1 MNDELKVIEN
11 DLVPVYLTNAGEKV
25 VDGRELHKVLQSK
38 QDFSTWIKAR
48 LKECDAVEN
57 ADYGL
62 LHNFVE
68 QVSGAKHRID
78 YIIKLATAKE
88 MAMLERNDKG
98 KQVRRYFISI
108 EEKYKENGVP
118 KTIPGQIQLLAK
130 GYVELEQ
137 KVNTVEQKV
146 VNLENNMTLDYGQQR
161 VLEDTVNKTVI
172 DVLGGKGSNA
182 YVQIGKKV
190 FAECNRDLK
199 HYFNVNARNNV
210 PKKRFDEAVEYAKN
224 WKPCTNTMMM
234 ISDCNAQIRLV
245 V

>member
-1 MNDELKVIEN
+1 MNDLQIVEYNGIRVLTTQQIAEAYGTDRKAISKNFSRNKDRYVEGKHYIPLTGEEKQSFLDRHQFDDGLK
-11 DLVPVYLTNAGEKV
+11 NAGVIYLWTQKGAFLHAKSLNTDKAWEVYDRLIDSYFEKP
-25 VDGRELHKVLQSK
+25 K
-38 QDFSTWIKAR
+38 
-48 LKECDAVEN
+48 
-57 ADYGL
+57 
-62 LHNFVE
+62 
-68 QVSGAKHRID
+68 
-78 YIIKLATAKE
+78 
-88 MAMLERNDKG
+88 
-98 KQVRRYFISI
+98 
-108 EEKYKENGVP
+108 P
-118 KTIPGQIQLLAK
+118 KTIPEQIQIIAK
-130 GYVELEQ
+130 GYVELEK

-172 DVLGGKGSNA
+172 DVLGGKASNA